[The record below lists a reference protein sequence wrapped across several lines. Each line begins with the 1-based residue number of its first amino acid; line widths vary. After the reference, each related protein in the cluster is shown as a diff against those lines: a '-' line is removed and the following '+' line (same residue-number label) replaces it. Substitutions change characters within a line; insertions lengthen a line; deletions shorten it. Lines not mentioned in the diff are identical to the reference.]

1 MSRIAVTGASGFI
14 GRHLVPQLVS
24 AGHEVSA
31 LIHDRPPRFGATEVA
46 VTRGDVRSA
55 EALRAV
61 VDGCSAL
68 VHLAPGLAQ
77 TPDLEDVIVAGTDA
91 VVRAATDAGVERAVV
106 VSCLGAQ
113 AASRFPFYAAK
124 WKAEQLVRGS
134 GLPYVILRPSL
145 VLGPGDGFTAPL
157 ATHVRSFPLVFMP
170 GQGTHRQQ
178 PIDVDDM
185 VRCILL
191 SLERDDILNLEISVG
206 GPMFLTPR
214 QLVDLLSGILGLR
227 KPKVPIPARWLTAA
241 GRAAPGRMG
250 PLSPAR
256 IAQLETES
264 TSSPGIVGSIFG
276 FDPQSVVPR
285 LGSYLAADTLS

>member
-1 MSRIAVTGASGFI
+1 MSCIAVTGAAGFI

-24 AGHEVSA
+24 AGHEVIA
-31 LIHDRPPRFGATEVA
+31 LIHDQPPRFGGAEVA
-46 VTRGDVRSA
+46 VKRGDIRSA
-55 EALRAV
+55 ETVWAL

-77 TPDLEDVIVAGTDA
+77 TPDLEDVIVAGTDS
-91 VVRAATDAGVERAVV
+91 VIRAAKDAGVERTIV

-145 VLGPGDGFTAPL
+145 VLGPGDGLTGPL
-157 ATHVRSFPLVFMP
+157 AQHVRSFPLVLMP

-178 PIDVDDM
+178 PIDVEDL
-185 VRCILL
+185 VRCIML
-191 SLERDDILNLEISVG
+191 SMERDDILNEEISVG

-214 QLVDLLSGILGLR
+214 QMVDLLSGVLGTR
-227 KPKVPIPARWLTAA
+227 KPKVVVPSRWLTVA
-241 GRAAPGRMG
+241 GRAAPGRIG
-250 PLSPAR
+250 ALSPAR

-264 TSSPGIVGSIFG
+264 TSSPGIVESIFG
-276 FDPQSVVPR
+276 FVPQSVVPR